1 MVNQMRTA
9 VHELH
14 APQKLQASDR
24 AFDLFHH
31 PHEADGV
38 VVLLVRDFSPPSVLT
53 DPVKPDGV
61 AEKWQ
66 RSDERAECRT
76 KDVGNDK
83 ASRRWSQGLTF
94 WSPNLR
100 STGVKPGWG
109 RCTQAYSPVV
119 LIHRKSM
126 PVAFLNAGF

>member
-1 MVNQMRTA
+1 MVNQMRIA
-9 VHELH
+9 VNELH
-14 APQKLQASDR
+14 VLWKLQASDD

-38 VVLLVRDFSPPSVLT
+38 VAFRVCVFSSPSLLT

-61 AEKWQ
+61 AEKCQ

-83 ASRRWSQGLTF
+83 A
-94 WSPNLR
+94 
-100 STGVKPGWG
+100 
-109 RCTQAYSPVV
+109 
-119 LIHRKSM
+119 
-126 PVAFLNAGF
+126 

>member
-1 MVNQMRTA
+1 MPTLKNKTTVRLARMVNQFRSLA
-9 VHELH
+9 HVLH
-14 APQKLQASDR
+14 DLWKLQASNG

-38 VVLLVRDFSPPSVLT
+38 VFLLVQAFSPPSVLT

-61 AEKWQ
+61 AEKCQ

-83 ASRRWSQGLTF
+83 G
-94 WSPNLR
+94 
-100 STGVKPGWG
+100 
-109 RCTQAYSPVV
+109 
-119 LIHRKSM
+119 
-126 PVAFLNAGF
+126 